1 MQRVVAVYQQTPHQT
16 MLLKP
21 IVQLGSCNALA
32 LRRSPNSQR
41 DKLSLLYR
49 RC

>member
-1 MQRVVAVYQQTPHQT
+1 MCDIHA

-21 IVQLGSCNALA
+21 IVQLGSRDALA

-49 RC
+49 LC